1 MSRQGDTL
9 RSAAVAVE
17 VAPDARER
25 PGDPGD
31 RRPSAKRASVIPHD
45 VDIIVTIDGPAGTG
59 KSTVAQAL
67 AERLGLDLLDT
78 GAMYRAAAAI
88 AIDRGMIDAIS
99 SGDSETIARFVDV
112 IAEADLHFDWS
123 TDPPA
128 IMAWITEHKQF
139 EPLNDRIRTPDVTK
153 AVSIVAGIAEL
164 RRHMVRKQRLIGQQ
178 HPRLVTEGRD
188 QGSVVFPDALVKFFL
203 DADLRVRAERR
214 ADQLREAGYPVE
226 AEELMKDL
234 ARRDELDRSREE
246 GPLICP
252 EDATTVDTTS
262 LSFDGVVDRL
272 EREVLDRVGVA

>member
-1 MSRQGDTL
+1 M
-9 RSAAVAVE
+9 
-17 VAPDARER
+17 
-25 PGDPGD
+25 
-31 RRPSAKRASVIPHD
+31 IPYD

-59 KSTVAQAL
+59 KSTVAQSL

-88 AIDRGMIDAIS
+88 AIDRGLIEAIAAKDAHA
-99 SGDSETIARFVDV
+99 IARFVEI

-123 TDPPA
+123 REPPA
-128 IMAWITEHKQF
+128 IMAWITEHARF
-139 EPLNDRIRTPDVTK
+139 EPLNDRIRTPDVTR

-203 DADLRVRAERR
+203 DADLKIRAERR
-214 ADQLREAGYPVE
+214 AEQLREAGYPVE
-226 AEELMKDL
+226 ADQLMEDL

-252 EDATTVDTTS
+252 EGAITVDTSHLT
-262 LSFDGVVDRL
+262 FEGVVDRL
-272 EREVLDRVGVA
+272 ERDVLDRVGVA